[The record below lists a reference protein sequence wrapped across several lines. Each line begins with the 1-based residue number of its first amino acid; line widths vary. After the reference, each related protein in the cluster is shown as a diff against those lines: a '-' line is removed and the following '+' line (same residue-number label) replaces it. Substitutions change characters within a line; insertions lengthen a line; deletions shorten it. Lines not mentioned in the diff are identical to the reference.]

1 MTEIFKTLE
10 LEAFRAGITP
20 RSKESREWFR
30 KKITSMRGKE
40 FRRIKQGTLMQ
51 EDELTLTNNTDI
63 GKMCMFFYDPKHK
76 ETLPFYDSFPLVI
89 IIGKAKGG
97 FLGMNLHY
105 LPPTLRAKFLDALME
120 NAGQDDF
127 NVTYRTVKAATNMKY
142 YKPTIKHYLKKHLK
156 SRLATVHAPEWE
168 IATFLPTA
176 SWNKAS
182 GGEVY
187 QNSRKIING

>member
-1 MTEIFKTLE
+1 MTEIFKNLE

-20 RSKESREWFR
+20 RTKESREWFR
-30 KKITSMRGKE
+30 KKISTMRGGE
-40 FRRIKQGTLMQ
+40 LRRINQGALMQ
-51 EDELTLTNNTDI
+51 EEELTLSNNSDI

-76 ETLPFYDSFPLVI
+76 KTLPFYDSFPLVI

-105 LPPTLRAKFLDALME
+105 LPPVLRAKFLDALMKT
-120 NAGQDDF
+120 AQDDDF
-127 NVTYRTVKAATNMKY
+127 KVTYATVQAASGMKY

-156 SRLATVHAPEWE
+156 SRLAKVHAPEWE

-176 SWNKAS
+176 TWNKAS
-182 GGEVY
+182 GREVY
-187 QNSRKIING
+187 KQSRAMLT

>member
-10 LEAFRAGITP
+10 LEAFKAGITP
-20 RSKESREWFR
+20 RTKQSREWFR
-30 KKITSMRGKE
+30 KKISTLRGKE
-40 FRRIKQGTLMQ
+40 FRRINQGQLMQ
-51 EDELTLTNNTDI
+51 EEELTLNNATDI

-76 ETLPFYDSFPLVI
+76 DTLPFYDSFPLVI

-105 LPPTLRAKFLDALME
+105 LPPVLRAKMLDGLMA
-120 NAGQDDF
+120 NANEDDF
-127 NVTYRTVKAATNMKY
+127 NVTYKIVKSAANMRY
-142 YKPTIKHYLKKHLK
+142 YKPCVKHYLKKHLRSK
-156 SRLATVHAPEWE
+156 LAKVHAPEWE

-182 GGEVY
+182 GQEVY
-187 QNSRKIING
+187 KQSRAML

>member
-10 LEAFRAGITP
+10 LEAFRAGISP
-20 RSKESREWFR
+20 RTKQSREWFR
-30 KKITSMRGKE
+30 KKINTMRGKD
-40 FRRIKQGTLMQ
+40 FRRISQSKLMQ
-51 EDELTLTNNTDI
+51 EEELTLNNNTDI

-97 FLGMNLHY
+97 FLGLNLHY
-105 LPPTLRAKFLDALME
+105 LPPVLRAKMLDGLME
-120 NAGQDDF
+120 VAREDDF
-127 NVTYRTVKAATNMKY
+127 NVTYRTVKAASSMKY
-142 YKPTIKHYLKKHLK
+142 YKPCVKHYLKKHLK
-156 SRLATVHAPEWE
+156 SKLAKVHAPEWE

-182 GGEVY
+182 GQEVY
-187 QNSRKIING
+187 KQSRGRL

>member
-20 RSKESREWFR
+20 RTEQSRDWFR
-30 KKITSMRGKE
+30 KKINSMRGKD
-40 FRRIKQGTLMQ
+40 FRRISQSKLMQ
-51 EDELTLTNNTDI
+51 EEELTLNNSTDI

-76 ETLPFYDSFPLVI
+76 DTLPFYDSFPLVI

-97 FLGMNLHY
+97 FLGLNLHY
-105 LPPTLRAKFLDALME
+105 LPPALRAKMLDGLMSV
-120 NAGQDDF
+120 AKDDDF
-127 NVTYRTVKAATNMKY
+127 AVTYKIVKAASAMRY
-142 YKPTIKHYLKKHLK
+142 YKPCVKHYLKKHLRSK
-156 SRLATVHAPEWE
+156 LAKVHAPEWE

-182 GGEVY
+182 GREVY
-187 QNSRKIING
+187 KQSRGML

>member
-10 LEAFRAGITP
+10 LEAFKAGITP
-20 RSKESREWFR
+20 RTKQSREWFR
-30 KKITSMRGKE
+30 KKISTLRGKE
-40 FRRIKQGTLMQ
+40 FRRINQGQLMQ
-51 EDELTLTNNTDI
+51 EEELTLNNATDI

-76 ETLPFYDSFPLVI
+76 DTLPFYDSFPLVI

-105 LPPTLRAKFLDALME
+105 LPPVLRAKMLDGLMA
-120 NAGQDDF
+120 NANEDDF
-127 NVTYRTVKAATNMKY
+127 NVTYKVVKAAANMRY
-142 YKPTIKHYLKKHLK
+142 YKPCVKHYLKKHLRSK
-156 SRLATVHAPEWE
+156 LAKVHAPEWE

-182 GGEVY
+182 GQEVY
-187 QNSRKIING
+187 KQSRAML

>member
-1 MTEIFKTLE
+1 MTEIFKKLE

-20 RSKESREWFR
+20 RTKESREWFR
-30 KKITSMRGKE
+30 KKITTMRGKE
-40 FRRIKQGTLMQ
+40 FRRINQGALMQ
-51 EDELTLTNNTDI
+51 EEELTLSNNTDI

-105 LPPTLRAKFLDALME
+105 LPPVLRAKFLDALMTT
-120 NAGQDDF
+120 ASDDDF
-127 NVTYRTVKAATNMKY
+127 NVTYATVKAASNMQY

-156 SRLATVHAPEWE
+156 SRLAKVHAPEWE

-182 GGEVY
+182 GREVY
-187 QNSRKIING
+187 RNSRGML